1 MNIYRAYDIG
11 NTVIPRNTL
20 TNAQT
25 QNIQAIFNKFVNVNK
40 RIVKYSVP
48 TANQND
54 SHHLLVRLN
63 TKIFSVDEDK
73 LDNTTIDSELLII
86 ADRLLESETTKS
98 SDGTKR
104 SQSIKEGL
112 LFLHLT
118 NAEVTIVKLET
129 SELID
134 VKSFA
139 IQRGFGTSKEYLKT
153 AVFKKDN
160 FHDIDVMDKSTNIAK
175 YWAEK
180 FLGLQRI
187 RTNQDNTKTV
197 IDKIDDNT
205 IFNPSL
211 TKLDEFPDIKDQ
223 VLNFI
228 ASKKDFSMDSL
239 FASISNAQELNLDMS
254 SVFIEDNANSYDDSF
269 SLDQK
274 IINNRFKKTFVI
286 SDSITVQSQ
295 NLRKDLKD
303 GYFSVKGGFFRIKI
317 DDDKEE
323 QLKEQL
329 KLDIGEGN

>member
-40 RIVKYSVP
+40 RLVKYSVP

-54 SHHLLVRLN
+54 SNHLLVRLN

-86 ADRLLESETTKS
+86 ANRLLESETTKS

-323 QLKEQL
+323 QLK
-329 KLDIGEGN
+329 LDIGEGN

>member
-1 MNIYRAYDIG
+1 M
-11 NTVIPRNTL
+11 
-20 TNAQT
+20 
-25 QNIQAIFNKFVNVNK
+25 
-40 RIVKYSVP
+40 
-48 TANQND
+48 
-54 SHHLLVRLN
+54 
-63 TKIFSVDEDK
+63 
-73 LDNTTIDSELLII
+73 
-86 ADRLLESETTKS
+86 
-98 SDGTKR
+98 
-104 SQSIKEGL
+104 
-112 LFLHLT
+112 T
-118 NAEVTIVKLET
+118 NAEVKIVKLET

-239 FASISNAQELNLDMS
+239 FASISNAQKLNLDMS

-323 QLKEQL
+323 QLK
-329 KLDIGEGN
+329 LDIGEGN

>member
-40 RIVKYSVP
+40 RLVKYSVP

-54 SHHLLVRLN
+54 IHHLLVRLN

-239 FASISNAQELNLDMS
+239 FASISNAQKLNLDMS

-269 SLDQK
+269 LLDQK

-323 QLKEQL
+323 QLK
-329 KLDIGEGN
+329 LDIGEGK

>member
-40 RIVKYSVP
+40 RLVKYSVP

-54 SHHLLVRLN
+54 IHHLLVRLN

-239 FASISNAQELNLDMS
+239 FASISNAQKLNLDMS

-323 QLKEQL
+323 QLK
-329 KLDIGEGN
+329 LDIGEGN

>member
-25 QNIQAIFNKFVNVNK
+25 QNIQAIFNTFLNENK
-40 RIVKYSVP
+40 RLVKYSVP

-54 SHHLLVRLN
+54 IHHLLVRLN

-104 SQSIKEGL
+104 SKSIKEGL

-228 ASKKDFSMDSL
+228 ASEKDFSMDSL
-239 FASISNAQELNLDMS
+239 FASISNAQKLNLDMS

-323 QLKEQL
+323 QLK
-329 KLDIGEGN
+329 LDIGEGN